1 MFNVTSLE
9 PGKRLMR
16 RDLYNRHHS
25 LLEHVL
31 SIVPT
36 LTKSLQP
43 ILARKFPHKRLEK
56 VHHVT
61 YIRNILRL
69 AQYCPG
75 LSDHLL
81 NSVIKKAIQIDVRA
95 LCFSVSLLQS
105 LMVSQFR

>member
-1 MFNVTSLE
+1 VLNLTSLE
-9 PGKRLMR
+9 PGKRLTR
-16 RDLYNRHHS
+16 RDLYNRYHS

-31 SIVPT
+31 SIAPT

-75 LSDHLL
+75 LSDHIH
-81 NSVIKKAIQIDVRA
+81 NSVIEKAIQIDVGT
-95 LCFSVSLLQS
+95 LLFLVSLVWS
-105 LMVSQFR
+105 LMMS